1 MPAVSGLVRTMA
13 VSPRVHL
20 ANPKKNAE
28 EIASLL
34 RTADAQGVQLC
45 VFPQLCLT
53 GSTCGDLFAQPM
65 LLDGAKEALAAL
77 LALPVK
83 TAFVVGLP
91 LVIGGR
97 LYNCSAVVC
106 AGKLAL
112 VPTAADSHLFA
123 DGASAPQSAML
134 FGQEVPV
141 GTDLLIDCGS
151 FTFSI
156 TDGSSASMAVAA
168 QALIAVHPDAQ
179 NETCGRHSMRR
190 RAALQHS
197 EDGLCGYVY
206 AGAGY
211 GESTTDMVFSGY
223 AGVCEEGVL
232 LAENERFARVSS
244 FAIAD
249 IDADRLR
256 YRRIAKRRRHAAAP
270 QKEMRSVCMQA
281 PGYPAAAQPL
291 RPLGTLPFVPDN
303 DDDMRDILMIM
314 TQGLI
319 MRMEHIGLKKAV
331 LGVSGG
337 LDSTLTLL
345 AAAFAFDRAG
355 WDRKNIVGITMPG
368 MGTGKRTKGNA
379 EKLMELI
386 GCTALE
392 IPIGASVAQHFAD
405 IGQDP
410 DVHDICYENSQARE
424 RTQIIMDYANKIGG
438 LVLGTGDLSEIALGW
453 CTYNGDH
460 MSMYNMSGS
469 IPKTLIRSL
478 SHWAAVQLG
487 ENVTAVVQDILDTPI
502 SPELI
507 PGKEGELTQRTEDT
521 LGAYPLNDFFLYH
534 MMDGG
539 ASPAKL
545 YAMACFAFK
554 GQYAPE
560 AILKTLRTFVWRF
573 FTQQFKRSALPDGP
587 AVGEISLSP
596 RGAWA
601 MPSDAQMQLWLDE
614 VKALQ

>member
-134 FGQEVPV
+134 FGHEVPV

-256 YRRIAKRRRHAAAP
+256 YRRIAKRSRHAAAP

-281 PGYPAAAQPL
+281 PGYPAAAHPL

-405 IGQDP
+405 IGQQDRRAGAGHGRP
-410 DVHDICYENSQARE
+410 E
-424 RTQIIMDYANKIGG
+424 RTGAG
-438 LVLGTGDLSEIALGW
+438 LVHLQRRPHEHVQYERFHPQDADPQPVSLGGRAAWRGRDRRRAGYPRHADLTGAD
-453 CTYNGDH
+453 
-460 MSMYNMSGS
+460 SGQGRRTDAAHGGYPRR
-469 IPKTLIRSL
+469 IPAQRLLPL
-478 SHWAAVQLG
+478 SHDGRRRFPG
-487 ENVTAVVQDILDTPI
+487 EALCHG
-502 SPELI
+502 L
-507 PGKEGELTQRTEDT
+507 
-521 LGAYPLNDFFLYH
+521 
-534 MMDGG
+534 
-539 ASPAKL
+539 
-545 YAMACFAFK
+545 
-554 GQYAPE
+554 
-560 AILKTLRTFVWRF
+560 LRLQGTVC
-573 FTQQFKRSALPDGP
+573 AG
-587 AVGEISLSP
+587 
-596 RGAWA
+596 
-601 MPSDAQMQLWLDE
+601 SDP
-614 VKALQ
+614 